1 MTFTYSIFGLDGWN
15 EDKTLPPGWML
26 DQVSNK
32 YIPSGWI
39 FSSFTVKSQA
49 SRSNHANA
57 VSLSQCHGYTLTDI
71 WLKMM
76 RMHIDLKICHFLLFT
91 LSIAEAG
98 KSKNKGETGIH
109 GPSLCRGST
118 TKQFLFHRVLK
129 KMAKI

>member
-71 WLKMM
+71 WVCPPNICYTPQYQIYGRLKTLIWKHVFFFLG
-76 RMHIDLKICHFLLFT
+76 HIHRQT
-91 LSIAEAG
+91 
-98 KSKNKGETGIH
+98 H
-109 GPSLCRGST
+109 T
-118 TKQFLFHRVLK
+118 TPPFYK
-129 KMAKI
+129 